1 MLLICKFFKLC
12 DLYSMFYSKGLK
24 MKKIVKI
31 VMISFLSI
39 SLTGC
44 GTIIAM
50 RGDATQ
56 FDLQTIETKQNLD
69 SDPIKSN
76 VFHNVTTVTVADYS
90 DYLEGYPEDNIRA
103 YKTMV
108 KQVEK
113 RLKKSGK
120 YKVVSS
126 KSFQKAIKSEGF
138 DLDISIDTPKEVET
152 VLAKVGKSMG
162 VHGVITI
169 DIEQDDNVTSMGN
182 QLTYMKQLVIDG
194 EIRLEMELKVTM
206 LRAKTGEALY
216 SQANM
221 VNWVTGTSGLS
232 TTKQTRLEKV
242 ISSAT
247 DPLVDGMINKI

>member
-1 MLLICKFFKLC
+1 
-12 DLYSMFYSKGLK
+12 
-24 MKKIVKI
+24 MKKIVKAVVI
-31 VMISFLSI
+31 GLLTI

-50 RGDATQ
+50 RGDAAQ
-56 FDLQTIETKQNLD
+56 FDLQTIEAKQNLD
-69 SDPIKSN
+69 SSPVKSN

-103 YKTMV
+103 YKTII

-113 RLKKSGK
+113 RLKNSGK

-126 KSFQKAIKSEGF
+126 KNFQKAIKREGF
-138 DLDISIDTPKEVET
+138 DLDISIDSAQEVES

-169 DIEQDDNVTSMGN
+169 DLEQDDNVSSMGN
-182 QLTYMKQLVIDG
+182 QISYMKQLVIDG

-206 LRAKTGEALY
+206 LRAKTGEVLY

-221 VNWVTGTSGLS
+221 VNWITGTSGLGN
-232 TTKQTRLEKV
+232 TKQIRLDKV
-242 ISSAT
+242 VSSAT
-247 DPLVDGMINKI
+247 DPLVDGMIGKI

>member
-1 MLLICKFFKLC
+1 
-12 DLYSMFYSKGLK
+12 
-24 MKKIVKI
+24 MKKIVKAVVI
-31 VMISFLSI
+31 GLLTI

-44 GTIIAM
+44 GMIIAM
-50 RGDATQ
+50 RGDAAQ
-56 FDLQTIETKQNLD
+56 FDLQTIEAKQNLD
-69 SDPIKSN
+69 SSPVKSN

-103 YKTMV
+103 YKTII

-113 RLKKSGK
+113 RLKNSGK

-126 KSFQKAIKSEGF
+126 KNFQKAIKREGF
-138 DLDISIDTPKEVET
+138 DLDISIDSAQEVES

-169 DIEQDDNVTSMGN
+169 DLEQDDNVSSMGN
-182 QLTYMKQLVIDG
+182 QISYMKQLVIDG

-206 LRAKTGEALY
+206 LRAKTGEVLY

-221 VNWVTGTSGLS
+221 VNWITGTSGLGN
-232 TTKQTRLEKV
+232 TKQIRLDKV
-242 ISSAT
+242 VSSAT
-247 DPLVDGMINKI
+247 DPLVDGMIGKI